1 MGKALENPKILII
14 DDEME
19 IQKSVGRFLAF
30 LPEFQDVEILF
41 ASSFEEGLN
50 VVEAKNPLII
60 LQDIN
65 LPDGNGLQ
73 FVRQVKKAH
82 PVIQF
87 IIITG
92 ASNLDR
98 VIDAMSYGAVD
109 YLKKPMDLE
118 MLKVVIQE
126 SLNRCHRWGSLFA
139 EEYRLEE
146 SGNTYLDVDRA

>member
-1 MGKALENPKILII
+1 MARSVENPKILII

-19 IQKSVGRFLAF
+19 IQKSIGRFLAF

-41 ASSFEEGLN
+41 ASTFEEGLN

-73 FVRQVKKAH
+73 FLRQIKKAH

-109 YLKKPMDLE
+109 YLKKPMDLD
-118 MLKVVIQE
+118 MLRVVVQE
-126 SLNRCHRWGSLFA
+126 SLNRCNRWGSLFYD
-139 EEYRLEE
+139 EYRLEE
-146 SGNTYLDVDRA
+146 TGNAFLETGHP